1 MKPRQT
7 STCLSTKSIHLY
19 AAHRRVPACDF
30 AVAQIFENPYSIENN
45 RVHSGAVMRIAAHA
59 PQAEPTISA
68 GMEVLTRLRESILT
82 GHYGPGEKLRFADL
96 QNDFAAGIGTLREA
110 LSQLVGEGL
119 VTVDAGR
126 GFRVAPVSRDDLLDI
141 TALHVDFERRAARD
155 SVANGDDEW
164 EARVLT
170 AFHRLSKI
178 ENLSKA
184 ERLARHAEWVQR
196 HREFHEALVSAC
208 RSRWLLNFRAILF
221 DQSERYRLLSKRYRP
236 EGSPKLRE
244 HVIIKDAALARDAA
258 RTADLLARHIEET
271 AENVLKVA
279 PQFTAAGALAAN
291 AREAARPGRKTRRNP
306 ASQRVRGKA

>member
-1 MKPRQT
+1 
-7 STCLSTKSIHLY
+7 
-19 AAHRRVPACDF
+19 
-30 AVAQIFENPYSIENN
+30 
-45 RVHSGAVMRIAAHA
+45 MRIAAHA